1 MLEATGRLEDVARGG
16 GQAVP
21 SRAEESKGRGR
32 EGVQNITD
40 GMGTFV
46 AVLFRVR
53 HIFCLG

>member
-1 MLEATGRLEDVARGG
+1 MLEVTGRLGDVSRGG

-40 GMGTFV
+40 GMGTFG
-46 AVLFRVR
+46 AVLRWVR
-53 HIFCLG
+53 HVFCLD